1 MAVRVELRLAV
12 ELLGILQRLFHSNPP
27 WRPRLKHLRSL
38 TLAAL
43 LPFTSIFALSQVD
56 SGQLSGTVTDA
67 TGAVLPNAQ
76 VHLHNDANG
85 FDRTQTTNDSG
96 IYTFGSLPIGT
107 YKETVTYQGFG
118 TFTTQVTVYVGSK
131 ATTDAKLGAA
141 NNTLVEVGAI
151 DEASQVNLTTPEIS
165 QIISPR
171 QILDLPSLT
180 RNPYDFVALSGNVTV
195 DPNGS
200 TGNGVGASLNGQ
212 RAAGTEILLDGVENA
227 DSYAAGVGQNI
238 PLDAVQEYRIITNG
252 FDAQYGRASG
262 GVVNLATKSGSNRF
276 HGSLYGYNR
285 VSALAANTYDED
297 ARNYANRA
305 AGLPNNPADHFTRNQ
320 FGYSI
325 GGPVLHDKLFFF
337 SNTEWNRIR
346 STGSLVY
353 EIPSAAFLA
362 ASSAT
367 TQTYFQNFGTVA
379 GSTRLGSTVAV
390 KGYTGA
396 DPLQTATISAPLD
409 AGAGS
414 PINQWS
420 SLNRLDYT
428 LNNKITMYFRA
439 GNYSDTFTPGYQSV
453 SPYAGYN
460 TGQTDFN
467 QSYLFNLNY
476 AITPNLIST
485 SKVSFARLN
494 TSQPINGTTLVPGL
508 YLNQANVK
516 STDSVSGL
524 PIALPGYLPTSPG
537 NALPF
542 GGPSNTYQ
550 FLQDFGY
557 TIHTHTFHVGGAFF
571 QLRDNRVFGASENA
585 TQLIA
590 KSGTALGTALT
601 ALQAGNVYSFA
612 VALNPQGKLP
622 CFYNPDGTLNVTAAC
637 SITLPASSPNFE
649 RQNTFND
656 GSWYVEDSWKVAPR
670 LTVNL
675 GIRWEYYGVQHNHD
689 PNLESNFF
697 LGTTGNI
704 AQQVAS
710 GQILTT
716 PNSPVGGLVKKDLN
730 NYAPRIGFAFDPFG
744 DGKWSIRGGYGISYE
759 RNFGNVTYNV
769 IQNPPNYAGVTL
781 TSSANNQYKI
791 STTNFGPFAGSSGTV
806 GLRAPSLRALQQNMP
821 TAYSHQYLAS
831 IEHEITP
838 NDLLAIEYSGARG
851 VHLYSIANVNGI
863 GYGTFNGNP
872 GLDPATSYGLNR
884 LNHQYGAINMREAN
898 GDSHYDAVNVRLN
911 ANNLQRLGLQ
921 MTVNYTYAHA
931 LDNLSSTFSASG
943 NNFNLGYLNPFNPRL
958 DYGNADYDIRHR
970 LTIGGIY
977 EPKFLEFR
985 SNAALHTIFGGLE
998 FAPIA
1003 TLRSGTPFT
1012 IYDCTNGMNACP
1024 RITPAAGLKFHG
1036 TPTANG
1042 GVNSYDYITIP
1053 AASANPFVN
1062 SQGYSDFPDALG
1074 GYQNAGLG
1082 RNQWYAP
1089 NNYRFDLGVYKNFHI
1104 GKADRYS
1111 VQLRGEFYDVLNH
1124 HNFYPVVS
1132 SADISQE
1139 SVVTAVKGAPNGS
1152 PSSADERRNVQLAA
1166 RFQF

>member
-1 MAVRVELRLAV
+1 MR
-12 ELLGILQRLFHSNPP
+12 
-27 WRPRLKHLRSL
+27 HLRSL

-76 VHLHNDANG
+76 VHLHNDATG

-107 YKETVTYQGFG
+107 YKETVAYQGFG
-118 TFTTQVTVYVGSK
+118 TFTTQVTVNVGGK
-131 ATTDAKLGAA
+131 ATVDAKLSTAL
-141 NNTLVEVGAI
+141 NNTIVEVAAM
-151 DEASQVNLTTPEIS
+151 DESTQVNVTNQEIS
-165 QIISPR
+165 QVINPR
-171 QILDLPSLT
+171 QVIDLPTLT
-180 RNPYDFVALSGNVTV
+180 RNPYDFVVLAGNTTQ

-200 TGNGVGASLNGQ
+200 TGRGVLASLNGQ
-212 RAAGTEILLDGVENA
+212 RAAGTEVLLDGVENA
-227 DSYAAGVGQNI
+227 DSYDATVGQTI
-238 PLDAVQEYRIITNG
+238 PIDSVQEYRIITNG

-276 HGSLYGYNR
+276 HGSLYAFNR
-285 VSALAANTYDED
+285 VSALAANTYNEN
-297 ARNYANRA
+297 AQNYANRA
-305 AGLPNNPADHFTRNQ
+305 AGLAENPADHFTRNQ
-320 FGYSI
+320 FGYSV
-325 GGPVLHDKLFFF
+325 GGPILHDKLFFF

-346 STGSLVY
+346 STGSKVY
-353 EIPSAAFLA
+353 EIPTPAFLA
-362 ASSAT
+362 ASAAN
-367 TQTYFQNFGTVA
+367 TQTFFQNFGTVA
-379 GSTRLGSTVAV
+379 ASTRLGPTVAV
-390 KGYTGA
+390 TGYTGA
-396 DPLQTATISAPLD
+396 DPLQLATVSAPID
-409 AGAGS
+409 AGAGA
-414 PINQWS
+414 PINQWYGV
-420 SLNRLDYT
+420 NRLDYT
-428 LNNKITMYFRA
+428 LNNKISMFFRA
-439 GNYSDTFTPGYQSV
+439 ANLSDTYTAGFQSL

-485 SKVSFARLN
+485 SKVSFARIN

-508 YLNQANVK
+508 YLNQANTQ
-516 STDSVSGL
+516 STDSATNN

-557 TIHTHTFHVGGAFF
+557 TIHTHTFHAGGAFF

-601 ALQAGNVYSFA
+601 ALQAGNVYSFGVA
-612 VALNPQGKLP
+612 VNPQGKLP
-622 CFYNPDGTLNVTAAC
+622 CSFNPDGSLNTTAAC

-697 LGTTGNI
+697 LGTGSNI

-716 PNSPVGGLVKKDLN
+716 PNSPVGGLVKKNLN

-781 TSSANNQYKI
+781 TSSVNNQYKL

-821 TAYSHQYLAS
+821 TAYTHQYLAS

-838 NDLLAIEYSGARG
+838 NDLVAVEYSGARG
-851 VHLYSIANVNGI
+851 VHQYSIANVNGV
-863 GYGTFNGNP
+863 GFGTFNGNA
-872 GLDPATSYGLNR
+872 GLNPATSYGLNR

-921 MTVNYTYAHA
+921 MTVNYTYSHA
-931 LDNLSSTFSASG
+931 LDNLSSTFSESG

-958 DYGNADYDIRHR
+958 DYGNADFDVRHR

-985 SNAALHTIFGGLE
+985 SNAVLHTIFGGLE

-1012 IYDCTNGMNACP
+1012 IYDCTNGINSCP
-1024 RITPAAGLKFHG
+1024 RITAAPGLKYHG
-1036 TPTANG
+1036 TPKANG

-1053 AASANPFVN
+1053 NASANPFVN
-1062 SQGYSDFPDALG
+1062 TQGYSDFPDTIG
-1074 GYQNAGLG
+1074 GTQNAGLG
-1082 RNQWYAP
+1082 RNQWYGP
-1089 NNYRFDLGVYKNFHI
+1089 NNYRFDAGVYKNFHV
-1104 GKADRYS
+1104 GKADRYT
-1111 VQLRGEFYDVLNH
+1111 VQLRGEFYNILNH

-1132 SADISQE
+1132 AADISQE
-1139 SVVTAVKGAPNGS
+1139 SVVGAIKGSPTGS
-1152 PSSADERRNVQLAA
+1152 PSSSDERRNVQLAA